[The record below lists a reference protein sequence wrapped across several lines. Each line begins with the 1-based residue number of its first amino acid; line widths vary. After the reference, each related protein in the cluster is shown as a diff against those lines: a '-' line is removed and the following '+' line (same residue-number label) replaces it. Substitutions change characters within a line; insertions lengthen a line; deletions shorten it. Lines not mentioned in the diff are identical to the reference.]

1 MNNRIAAAAVAAC
14 LGLSLTACGGSTAKS
29 DKNSSTTTTSTT
41 SSAAPSSSA
50 GANTVPEDQSTLP
63 KASEGRGAE
72 VSAVPDPAPPLSE
85 QDKHYLD
92 DLNKQGVN
100 TKGMEGDI
108 VNAGRSMCGPDP
120 QGNDAMAGFLAGQLA
135 EQQRSDKSPEEL
147 KQIVK
152 DNNQTH
158 CK

>member
-1 MNNRIAAAAVAAC
+1 MNKRIAAAAVAAC

-50 GANTVPEDQSTLP
+50 GANPVPEGQSALP
-63 KASEGRGAE
+63 KASEGRGSE
-72 VSAVPDPAPPLSE
+72 VSAVPEPAPPLSE
-85 QDKHYLD
+85 QDKQYVDNLG
-92 DLNKQGVN
+92 KQGVN

-108 VNAGRSMCGPDP
+108 ANAGRSMCSTD
-120 QGNDAMAGFLAGQLA
+120 QQANDAMAGFLAGQLA

-147 KQIVK
+147 KQLVK

>member
-1 MNNRIAAAAVAAC
+1 MNKRIAAAAVAAC

-72 VSAVPDPAPPLSE
+72 VSSVPEPAPPLSE
-85 QDKHYLD
+85 QDKQLVSRAR
-92 DLNKQGVN
+92 KIQ
-100 TKGMEGDI
+100 
-108 VNAGRSMCGPDP
+108 R
-120 QGNDAMAGFLAGQLA
+120 FLSQPFFVP
-135 EQQRSDKSPEEL
+135 KSSP
-147 KQIVK
+147 VRRAS
-152 DNNQTH
+152 TFR
-158 CK
+158 

>member
-1 MNNRIAAAAVAAC
+1 MNKRIAAAAVAAC

-72 VSAVPDPAPPLSE
+72 VSSVPEPTPPLSE
-85 QDKHYLD
+85 QDKQYVDNLG
-92 DLNKQGVN
+92 KQGVN

-108 VNAGRSMCGPDP
+108 ANAGRSMCSTD
-120 QGNDAMAGFLAGQLA
+120 QQANDAMAGFLAGQLA

-147 KQIVK
+147 KKIVK
-152 DNNQTH
+152 DNNQTY